1 MTSEEEIK
9 EAVEEVIDKKP
20 KKVKAVL
27 NSYESIHTFLE
38 GDQSKKNGK
47 GVEAQL
53 NLDDSVSIYTLNTSV
68 VTFTRME
75 NRMIIRIPD
84 GKTFPNEYLPDG
96 YSISKKNSSWN
107 LTRPDKTVSEIVNN
121 IIKVQL

>member
-27 NSYESIHTFLE
+27 NSYESIRTFLE